1 MQRLAAVAMFF
12 ASFALI
18 CKMGQA
24 FRVNRMI
31 NNLRRV
37 FVTIPV
43 QIWIITNR
51 VCWFTGHVIMWDP
64 ASITCH
70 ISVSF
75 CCKLFKILI
84 KIFTTKTYETVS
96 EYFCQEND
104 EIQTPCTKVLYF
116 LFQGI
121 FHGGIWNHFHMIMVN
136 KYHFIRFLVHYT
148 FYRVYFIP

>member
-1 MQRLAAVAMFF
+1 MISFNPNPWIHCTSAMPGCCNYVFDQF
-12 ASFALI
+12 CSDL
-18 CKMGQA
+18 GQA

-104 EIQTPCTKVLYF
+104 EIQTPCTKVLDF
-116 LFQGI
+116 LF
-121 FHGGIWNHFHMIMVN
+121 
-136 KYHFIRFLVHYT
+136 KY
-148 FYRVYFIP
+148 